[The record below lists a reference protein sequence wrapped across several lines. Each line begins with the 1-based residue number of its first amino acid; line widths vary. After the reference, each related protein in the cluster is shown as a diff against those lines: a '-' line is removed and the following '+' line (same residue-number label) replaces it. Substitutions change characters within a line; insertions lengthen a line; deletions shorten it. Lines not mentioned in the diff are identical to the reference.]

1 MFTLITG
8 GAGYLGGHLIN
19 AIKKESPEI
28 LVLDN
33 FSSGKI
39 SRIPKEI
46 EVVDGD
52 IRDRRALDKLFSEF
66 NIEKVVHFA
75 ALKSVSEGE
84 KVPDLY
90 DEVNVEGTMNLIEA
104 SNKKGID
111 KFIFISSAAV
121 YGDAFSQSGVF
132 DEKIT
137 PSPISIY
144 GQTKLKG
151 EVIVNNFQWDKQ
163 TWVTSLR
170 LFNVAGQ
177 LNSNL
182 QDTEMTNL
190 IPIAKNCILNN
201 STIEVFGNDYETKDG
216 TGVRDYISVL
226 DVTRTIR
233 NLLVKVESPP
243 AILNVGSGK
252 GHSVLEV
259 INAVEQKLKMR
270 ALFSFSPRRKGDIA
284 KIVANNELLKK
295 FLQIEIS
302 CDLDNMI

>member
-1 MFTLITG
+1 M
-8 GAGYLGGHLIN
+8 
-19 AIKKESPEI
+19 
-28 LVLDN
+28 
-33 FSSGKI
+33 
-39 SRIPKEI
+39 
-46 EVVDGD
+46 
-52 IRDRRALDKLFSEF
+52 
-66 NIEKVVHFA
+66 
-75 ALKSVSEGE
+75 
-84 KVPDLY
+84 
-90 DEVNVEGTMNLIEA
+90 
-104 SNKKGID
+104 
-111 KFIFISSAAV
+111 
-121 YGDAFSQSGVF
+121 
-132 DEKIT
+132 
-137 PSPISIY
+137 
-144 GQTKLKG
+144 
-151 EVIVNNFQWDKQ
+151 IVNNFQWDKQ

>member
-1 MFTLITG
+1 M
-8 GAGYLGGHLIN
+8 IN

-121 YGDAFSQSGVF
+121 YGDAFSQ
-132 DEKIT
+132 
-137 PSPISIY
+137 
-144 GQTKLKG
+144 
-151 EVIVNNFQWDKQ
+151 IVD
-163 TWVTSLR
+163 R
-170 LFNVAGQ
+170 
-177 LNSNL
+177 
-182 QDTEMTNL
+182 
-190 IPIAKNCILNN
+190 
-201 STIEVFGNDYETKDG
+201 
-216 TGVRDYISVL
+216 L
-226 DVTRTIR
+226 DVIMSEITLGR
-233 NLLVKVESPP
+233 
-243 AILNVGSGK
+243 
-252 GHSVLEV
+252 LE
-259 INAVEQKLKMR
+259 K
-270 ALFSFSPRRKGDIA
+270 A
-284 KIVANNELLKK
+284 KAR
-295 FLQIEIS
+295 
-302 CDLDNMI
+302 

>member
-1 MFTLITG
+1 MITG
-8 GAGYLGGHLIN
+8 GAGYIGGHLIN
-19 AIKKESPEI
+19 AIKKDVPKI
-28 LVLDN
+28 LIMDN

-39 SRIPKEI
+39 SRIPKGI
-46 EVVDGD
+46 EVIKGD
-52 IRDRRALDKLFSEF
+52 IRDRKALNKLFSEF
-66 NIEKVVHFA
+66 KIEKVLHFA

-84 KVPDLY
+84 KNPELY
-90 DEVNVEGTMNLIEA
+90 DEVNVEGTKNLVEI
-104 SNKKGID
+104 SNKSGID

-132 DEKIT
+132 DEKIS

-144 GQTKLKG
+144 GLTKLKG
-151 EVIVNNFQWDKQ
+151 EDIVNNFLWDKQ

-190 IPIAKNCILNN
+190 IPIVKNCIL
-201 STIEVFGNDYETKDG
+201 SKKTIDVFGNDYETKDG

-233 NLLVKVESPP
+233 NLIMKDETPP

-259 INAVEQKLKMR
+259 IKAVEQKLKIR
-270 ALFSFSPRRKGDIA
+270 ALINYSPRRNGDIA
-284 KIVANNELLKK
+284 KIIASNALLNKY
-295 FLQIEIS
+295 LQIKIS
-302 CDLDNMI
+302 GDLDKMI

>member
-1 MFTLITG
+1 MITG